1 MNSKYS
7 ILVDVSSNI
16 VHLTK
21 SPKLEHKCECF
32 YHLWDAQNTENALIS
47 FDSLENF
54 LDSD

>member
-1 MNSKYS
+1 MHETC
-7 ILVDVSSNI
+7 IDVSDNI

-21 SPKLEHKCECF
+21 SPKLEHK
-32 YHLWDAQNTENALIS
+32 LLDAQNTENALIS